1 MLKIYSK
8 KFISTILASSMVFTL
23 STTAVYAAP
32 NPNNNVIT
40 GRTELNVATG
50 VIIADK
56 VHTLAHGATEVTL
69 TGTVVIDGPKLV
81 LLVNGKDVSNQ
92 TTLVKV
98 ADKTW
103 TYEYKTTVGDQ
114 IGDVSFSIG
123 AYTIY
128 ANGKPAGQVHTTATG
143 TTQTVHVPFVKSY
156 DYTNLNWTGYD
167 RSANE
172 FTFSYNLV
180 KIWDDGV
187 REEVINPV
195 TASVSGTETYQ
206 NSGFEI
212 KPPVVVQS
220 FAATEEVFFNYDRT
234 NNTYDLTFDLT
245 KNLSNGNL
253 ETTPISEPAVDAS
266 KDYIYTASSEG
277 LFPYSQGFTFAP
289 PITVRDYTAS
299 QGTFSNYNP
308 MDNTFTLTFDLTKVL
323 SKGDSEKVPVSV
335 KIDAASI
342 YTYTAADN
350 RAPGYSK
357 DFSFTPPTVF
367 RDFTFSTGAPVW
379 TYNQANNTYSV
390 SFGVS
395 ETWSNGAT
403 ATETITLD
411 GLTPEATIN
420 EDVTISGVTHTKA
433 LTVPAAP
440 APVIPSSV
448 TGTVDASSIQS
459 LWTGN
464 NGGNAQETYI
474 LNYTINGTPYYKNLS
489 TNFTKGTGFN
499 DQSLTYNTTYNGQTV
514 AVNYTLPYVTPTG
527 YTNQN

>member
-1 MLKIYSK
+1 MLRIYSK
-8 KFISTILASSMVFTL
+8 KFISTIVAGSIVFSL

-56 VHTLAHGATEVTL
+56 VSTLAHGATEVTL

-92 TTLVKV
+92 AALVKV

-143 TTQTVHVPFVKSY
+143 TTQTVHVPFVRSY

-167 RSANE
+167 RTANE

-180 KIWDDGV
+180 KVWDDGV
-187 REEVINPV
+187 REEVTNPV

-206 NSGFEI
+206 NSGFTI
-212 KPPVVVQS
+212 TPPVVVQS
-220 FAATEEVFFNYDRT
+220 FAATKGTFSNYNRE
-234 NNTYDLTFDLT
+234 NNAYDLAFDLT
-245 KNLSNGNL
+245 KNLSNGTI
-253 ETTPISEPAVDAS
+253 ETTTINEFAVDAS
-266 KDYIYTASSEG
+266 KNYVYNASFEG
-277 LFPYSQGFTFAP
+277 PFAYSQ
-289 PITVRDYTAS
+289 
-299 QGTFSNYNP
+299 
-308 MDNTFTLTFDLTKVL
+308 
-323 SKGDSEKVPVSV
+323 
-335 KIDAASI
+335 
-342 YTYTAADN
+342 
-350 RAPGYSK
+350 

-367 RDFTFSTGAPVW
+367 RDFTFFTGAPVW

-411 GLTPEATIN
+411 GLTPGATIN
-420 EDVTISGVTHTKA
+420 EDVTINGVTHTKA

-440 APVIPSSV
+440 APAIPSSV
-448 TGTVDASSIQS
+448 IGAVAVSSIQS

-464 NGGNAQETYI
+464 GGNAQETYT
-474 LNYTINGTPYYKNLS
+474 LTYTINGTVSSVNLS
-489 TNFTKGTGFN
+489 NNFTKNGTGFIAYQ
-499 DQSLTYNTTYNGQTV
+499 DLTYNATYNGQTV
-514 AVNYTLPYVTPTG
+514 VVDYTLPYVTPTG
-527 YTNQN
+527 YTN